1 MSDKLEVYNTILSHL
16 SWSVKNNSS
25 SFIGCY
31 LRPESIQPLIH
42 GVIALAE
49 ELESCDVKYTFNTAC
64 EMFYRRS
71 GVLLDIMQRP
81 HAMPDGV
88 MPFIEIPVE
97 KYTKFY
103 FDYGPSNTV
112 IDNY

>member
-1 MSDKLEVYNTILSHL
+1 MSDKLEIHNTILQHL
-16 SWSVKNNSS
+16 EWFMQNNVT

-31 LRPESIQPLIH
+31 LRAETIPLLMK
-42 GVIALAE
+42 GVI
-49 ELESCDVKYTFNTAC
+49 ELVEKYDPDTVGYTFNTAC
-64 EMFYRRS
+64 QFLYSRT
-71 GVLLDIMQRP
+71 GVLIDVMQRP
-81 HAMPDGV
+81 HAMPGME